1 MRQKK
6 VRLKPRFYLIIL
18 LLIVLIAA
26 AVSILVFEWP
36 ISLKNRGGDAQTKE
50 PSPKSPEGGEP
61 GEGEAE
67 PGSEQAASDLEIRSP
82 GAEAAGLPGMITSL
96 EDFPLS
102 SHVDDELLLVN
113 KTHRLTEEYVPADL
127 VEFEKSDPN
136 VGIKETRQLRKP
148 ASEALAELLAAAEAD
163 GFDMVLR
170 TGYRSYSY
178 QKNLFDGYAEKNGVD
193 AANKYSAK
201 PGESEHQT
209 GLCCDLGVIGRGLT
223 SFNGS
228 KEAAWVAENA
238 HKYGFIVRSLEGK
251 ESITGYN
258 YESWHIRYVG
268 EGVAEY
274 IYENEITL
282 EEYLGITQ

>member
-1 MRQKK
+1 MRRKRVK
-6 VRLKPRFYLIIL
+6 IKPRFYLIIL
-18 LLIVLIAA
+18 LLILLVAA
-26 AVSILVFEWP
+26 AVSILVFDWP
-36 ISLKNRGGDAQTKE
+36 ISLTNRGGDDKIKE
-50 PSPKSPEGGEP
+50 PLSESPEGSEP
-61 GEGEAE
+61 GEGGAE
-67 PGSEQAASDLEIRSP
+67 PGSEQATPNMGIRSP
-82 GAEAAGLPGMITSL
+82 GAEAAGLPGMTTSL

-102 SHVDDELLLVN
+102 SHADDELLLVN
-113 KTHRLTEEYVPADL
+113 KTHRLSEEYVPADL
-127 VEFEKSDPN
+127 VEFEKSDKN
-136 VGIKETRQLRKP
+136 VGTKETRQLRKP
-148 ASEALAELLAAAEAD
+148 AAEALAKLLAAAEAD

-170 TGYRSYSY
+170 TGYRSYAY
-178 QKNLFDGYAEKNGVD
+178 QKNLFDGYAEKNGVE

-228 KEAAWVAENA
+228 KEASWVAENA
-238 HKYGFIVRSLEGK
+238 HKYGFIVRFPEGK

-274 IYENEITL
+274 IYKNEIAF
-282 EEYLGITQ
+282 EEYLGIMQ

>member
-1 MRQKK
+1 MRRKRVK
-6 VRLKPRFYLIIL
+6 IKPRFYLIIL
-18 LLIVLIAA
+18 LLIALLAA
-26 AVSILVFEWP
+26 AVSILVFDWP
-36 ISLKNRGGDAQTKE
+36 ISLKNRGGDAQIKE
-50 PSPKSPEGGEP
+50 PPSESPEGSEP
-61 GEGEAE
+61 GEGGAE
-67 PGSEQAASDLEIRSP
+67 PGSEQAAPNMGIRSP

-113 KTHRLTEEYVPADL
+113 KTHRLSEEYVPADL
-127 VEFEKSDPN
+127 VEFEKSDKN
-136 VGIKETRQLRKP
+136 VGTKETRQLRKP
-148 ASEALAELLAAAEAD
+148 AAEALAKLLAAAEAD

-170 TGYRSYSY
+170 TGYRSYAY
-178 QKNLFDGYAEKNGVD
+178 QKNLFDGYAEKNGVE

-228 KEAAWVAENA
+228 KEASWVAENA
-238 HKYGFIVRSLEGK
+238 HKYGFIVRFPEGK

-274 IYENEITL
+274 IYKNEIAF
-282 EEYLGITQ
+282 EEYLGIMQ